1 LLRIKRDARFT
12 LGFAIASFVI
22 AFWQRTGWAT
32 SDTKIDLHVDPVRF
46 LGDVAS
52 VWTPTNGL
60 GEVHSAQYGGY
71 LWPMGPFFALLHSLG
86 ISPWV
91 VQRLWLGTVLAL
103 AAWGMLLLLDQLIGK
118 PRGIVHF
125 VATAFW
131 VLNPYTTVFIA
142 RTTITLWG
150 YAALPWLLLAVHRGV
165 RTSKGWR
172 AWWWPAAFALMFM
185 STGGGV
191 NAAVVFYMAIGPV
204 LLMLYEPAMG
214 HVRWREAGG
223 FFLRAVILSVLAS
236 FWWISALLVHVRYG
250 IDFLQ
255 YTEQP
260 RTIWGTNAISE
271 SLRLMGY
278 WTSYIGAG
286 YPKAAFPYFSDS
298 GTLIFNV
305 LVVGASFL
313 LSALAALSFVW
324 ARRWRYAPF
333 FVLMLVVGVVVMA
346 AGFPDGTPLRST
358 MEWIYYHVFVTR
370 FLRTVNKAAPLVALG
385 LAGLLGLGARLLWW
399 RLREIRLA
407 RWRQVAMVGAPLA
420 FAALLVYAALPVIQ
434 GKAIDRQLTW
444 KQIPAAWRNVGA
456 SLDRTLPANTRAII
470 LPGQIF
476 AYYKWGGTVDAI
488 LPRLTNKPV
497 AVRYETPYADLHA
510 DDLLQTIDSL
520 VQQARA
526 FPGQLRPLLG
536 LIGASSVVSG
546 TDDDI
551 IRSGAVD
558 PAVAAQVLK
567 SQNLGQAQ
575 GFGRL
580 SPVPPARGD
589 LGATQTLPQ
598 VRRFSLPAGRGI
610 VHFDQGRETVVDGSA
625 AGLAGL
631 AAFGA
636 LPARAPLF
644 YAGDLTAKAIAGAAA
659 SGGDI
664 VVTDSNRRQSF
675 LPQFSQ
681 QNVGAVLTQK
691 DPILRTEAL
700 VNPFANPG
708 TQGQTVAVVRGAASI
723 TGPVANGFQSFPEHA
738 WIAAFDGDLSTSWV
752 PYGQPQ
758 PDRWFRITFTSPRDV
773 PYVDIYPL
781 VGPHGT
787 VTSIGI
793 DNKVTKVH
801 AGWNRIIV
809 GAHHVRSLRVAIA
822 SVLQPRKPGP
832 GGIQELRIPGV
843 HVSQILRTPVLVSKA
858 LAGRDI
864 SHASL
869 TYLFSRTTGDDPFSR
884 DRYVDEPGLANLED
898 RQDAEKTI
906 HRLVFAPAQRTYAV
920 DARVQPAVDS
930 SDAFLDRL
938 VGVRSASTFTSSSRF
953 HNQAIYRA
961 SSAFDGDPSTAWV
974 GLWIRPYQP
983 YPWIAWTTRTPVTVS
998 RLAIA
1003 RARLPVRQPTAVRLS
1018 WPGGSTGTL
1027 PVAADGTVTLPA
1039 AVRAKA
1045 FRLTIVGA
1053 AFPAGLTARQRA
1065 TRGIGIG
1072 TLSVAG
1078 VAAVSVPHSGPLHGA
1093 CGDARVAVAGRR
1105 VPLRVTG
1112 TVAQLEAGQALV
1124 ARSCAGTTTMPS
1136 GVQYVDAQPTPLTI
1150 DLLRLQSAAPV
1161 PLASVAAGTAQVS
1174 APGTIGRYS
1183 VDGVR
1188 VSVNRPS
1195 WLVLG
1200 ESYDVG
1206 WQATCDGRSLG
1217 TPQVIDGYANGWLAP
1232 AGCRQ
1237 VSFMFAPQSGVNRS
1251 YVVSAVIVA
1260 LLALLLIFTRPPRL
1274 SEAEALPEFL
1284 EISDRT
1290 RRLPLRRAL
1299 GWALLA
1305 TIPLAFIFA
1314 WRSAILIA
1322 PALTII
1328 LWRGIGPRSLAATSA
1343 ALIGIAIPISYV
1355 IAHPNNE
1362 GGYNF
1367 GYSVDVIYGH
1377 WIGVGAVVLLG
1388 VSGWLTLAAARGRR
1402 ARGPEPTPPGE
1413 NWSVSTA
1420 SDPARPA
1427 AEREDAGVPQAR
1439 A

>member
-1 LLRIKRDARFT
+1 MLRIKRDAQFT

-71 LWPMGPFFALLHSLG
+71 LWPMGPFFALFHSLG

-103 AAWGMLLLLDQLIGK
+103 AAWGMLLLLDQLIGR

-150 YAALPWLLLAVHRGV
+150 YAALPWLLLAVYRGV
-165 RTSKGWR
+165 RTSRGWR
-172 AWWWPAAFALMFM
+172 AWWWPGAFALMFM

-191 NAAVVFYMAIGPV
+191 NAAVVFYMAFGPV
-204 LLMLYEPAMG
+204 LLMFYEPAMG
-214 HVRWREAGG
+214 HVRWRAAGG

-333 FVLMLVVGVVVMA
+333 FLLMLVVGVVVMA
-346 AGFPDGTPLRST
+346 AGFPDGTPLRSS

-399 RLREIRLA
+399 RLREIRVA
-407 RWRQVAMVGAPLA
+407 HWRQAAMIGVPLA
-420 FAALLVYAALPVIQ
+420 FAALLGYAALPVIQ

-444 KQIPAAWRNVGA
+444 KKIPAAWTNAGA
-456 SLDRTLPANTRAII
+456 SLNRTLPANSRAIV

-558 PAVAAQVLK
+558 PAVAARVLA
-567 SQNLGQAQ
+567 SQKLGTARN
-575 GFGRL
+575 FGPL
-580 SPVPPARGD
+580 APVPPARGD
-589 LGATQTLPQ
+589 LGATQSLAQ
-598 VRRFSLPAGRGI
+598 VRRYSLPSGRGI

-625 AGLAGL
+625 AGLADL

-644 YAGDLTAKAIAGAAA
+644 YAGDLTARAITGAAA

-664 VVTDSNRRQSF
+664 VVTDSNRRQAF

-681 QNVGAVLTQK
+681 QNVGPVLTQK
-691 DPILRTEAL
+691 DPILRTEAN
-700 VNPFANPG
+700 VNPFVAPG
-708 TQGQTVAVVRGAASI
+708 TQGQTVAIVRGAASI

-738 WIAAFDGDLSTSWV
+738 WIAAFDGDLGTSWV

-758 PDRWFRITFTSPRDV
+758 PDRWFRVTFTSPRDV
-773 PYVDIYPL
+773 PYVDVYPL
-781 VGPHGT
+781 TGPHGT

-801 AGWNRIIV
+801 AGWNHIVV

-843 HVSQILRTPVLVSKA
+843 HLSQILRAPVVVSKA
-858 LAGRDI
+858 LAGHDA

-869 TYLFSRTTGDDPFSR
+869 TYLFSRTTGDDPFRR

-898 RQDAEKTI
+898 RQDAEKAI
-906 HRLVFAPAQRTYAV
+906 HRLVFTPVQRTYAV

-938 VGVRSASTFTSSSRF
+938 VGVRGGATFTSSSRF
-953 HNQAIYRA
+953 HNEAIYRA
-961 SSAFDGDPSTAWV
+961 SSAFDGDPNTAWV

-983 YPWIAWTTRTPVTVS
+983 YPWIAWTTPRPLSVS
-998 RLAIA
+998 RLTLTP
-1003 RARLPVRQPTAVRLS
+1003 ARLPVRRPTEVRLS

-1027 PVAADGTVTLPA
+1027 PVAADGTVTLPQSA
-1039 AVRAKA
+1039 RARA

-1053 AFPAGLTARQRA
+1053 AFPTGLTARQRA

-1072 TLSVAG
+1072 SLAVPG
-1078 VAAVSVPHSGPLHGA
+1078 VRPVTVPHVGPLHAA
-1093 CGDARVAVAGRR
+1093 CGAARVTVAGHTTA
-1105 VPLRVTG
+1105 LQVTG
-1112 TVAQLEAGQALV
+1112 TIAQLEAGQALT
-1124 ARSCAGTTTMPS
+1124 ARSCGGTATMPS
-1136 GVQYVDAQPTPLTI
+1136 GVQYVDVGPGPFSV
-1150 DLLRLQSAAPV
+1150 DLLRLHSAAPV
-1161 PLASVAAGTAQVS
+1161 PLASTAG
-1174 APGTIGRYS
+1174 
-1183 VDGVR
+1183 
-1188 VSVNRPS
+1188 
-1195 WLVLG
+1195 
-1200 ESYDVG
+1200 
-1206 WQATCDGRSLG
+1206 
-1217 TPQVIDGYANGWLAP
+1217 
-1232 AGCRQ
+1232 AG
-1237 VSFMFAPQSGVNRS
+1237 
-1251 YVVSAVIVA
+1251 
-1260 LLALLLIFTRPPRL
+1260 
-1274 SEAEALPEFL
+1274 
-1284 EISDRT
+1284 
-1290 RRLPLRRAL
+1290 
-1299 GWALLA
+1299 
-1305 TIPLAFIFA
+1305 
-1314 WRSAILIA
+1314 
-1322 PALTII
+1322 
-1328 LWRGIGPRSLAATSA
+1328 
-1343 ALIGIAIPISYV
+1343 
-1355 IAHPNNE
+1355 
-1362 GGYNF
+1362 
-1367 GYSVDVIYGH
+1367 
-1377 WIGVGAVVLLG
+1377 
-1388 VSGWLTLAAARGRR
+1388 AARPRR
-1402 ARGPEPTPPGE
+1402 
-1413 NWSVSTA
+1413 
-1420 SDPARPA
+1420 
-1427 AEREDAGVPQAR
+1427 
-1439 A
+1439 